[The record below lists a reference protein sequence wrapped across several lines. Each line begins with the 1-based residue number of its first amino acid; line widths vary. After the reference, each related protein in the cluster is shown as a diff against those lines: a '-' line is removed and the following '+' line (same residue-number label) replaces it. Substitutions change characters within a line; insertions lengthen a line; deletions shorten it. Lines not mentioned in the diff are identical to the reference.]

1 MTLASNTAV
10 SLVTACAGTLV
21 YLFLMVLIVGYRR
34 RRQFER
40 VLFFLC
46 LALFFVYAGVLLG
59 INSSLYYQDV
69 PEATSFFSGILVLI
83 GVAALPGL
91 SVHANISYGR
101 SIGAWQLRKWQSYC
115 VTAGY
120 LASIAL
126 PVQVLLVLWAQRS
139 DRIGFIFK
147 LMNGSF
153 IFWAT
158 VYAIV
163 GLECAAFQ
171 LAFTKVS
178 QSRSVAGGMKRP
190 NKGAHYFMAACFAAL
205 GIVAAIFFLS
215 SVGGLFFTSDLDAL
229 SLLVIGVLPGA
240 GLIYAIVRFNFLG
253 IGEQKNLVYSIS
265 GAFLA
270 LLYLGAVRRV
280 SAWLEPVLP
289 PEATWSILLFVLVGF
304 FEPLQRVA
312 NRLLR
317 RQFQEQVDRVQKLGS
332 ELQREAQRGEMV
344 PLLKFAEERIRDEFG
359 LEEVQ
364 IRLSDGNVSALSAV
378 EIEKRPIW
386 AGQPVRFPIGKARKG
401 REPEA
406 QIGELIAV
414 PVGSVIS
421 GETFAALEFLAEQ
434 LPGVIEL
441 CKTIDEKLTLEREL
455 AERERMALVGQMT
468 ASISHNLKN
477 PLGSMKT
484 VLQVQL
490 ENKELPAA
498 ARTDLAIVLGELDRL
513 SNKLTQLLRYAR
525 PAVRAG
531 AAPQRIEFGVV
542 AEQAIALLRREAE
555 RRGGRLE
562 LRDES
567 SGAGVR
573 GSEEALADIFSNLV
587 VNAIEAMPE
596 NGAVSV
602 RLAREGAELR
612 IEVEDDGA
620 GVPAENRARLFQP
633 FFTTKPSGT
642 GLGLAIV
649 ERRAAELGGTVTCES
664 PAAYGRGA
672 RFVVRLPLQSPEMQ
686 EE

>member
-1 MTLASNTAV
+1 
-10 SLVTACAGTLV
+10 
-21 YLFLMVLIVGYRR
+21 
-34 RRQFER
+34 
-40 VLFFLC
+40 
-46 LALFFVYAGVLLG
+46 
-59 INSSLYYQDV
+59 
-69 PEATSFFSGILVLI
+69 
-83 GVAALPGL
+83 
-91 SVHANISYGR
+91 
-101 SIGAWQLRKWQSYC
+101 
-115 VTAGY
+115 
-120 LASIAL
+120 
-126 PVQVLLVLWAQRS
+126 
-139 DRIGFIFK
+139 
-147 LMNGSF
+147 
-153 IFWAT
+153 
-158 VYAIV
+158 
-163 GLECAAFQ
+163 
-171 LAFTKVS
+171 
-178 QSRSVAGGMKRP
+178 
-190 NKGAHYFMAACFAAL
+190 
-205 GIVAAIFFLS
+205 
-215 SVGGLFFTSDLDAL
+215 
-229 SLLVIGVLPGA
+229 
-240 GLIYAIVRFNFLG
+240 
-253 IGEQKNLVYSIS
+253 
-265 GAFLA
+265 
-270 LLYLGAVRRV
+270 
-280 SAWLEPVLP
+280 
-289 PEATWSILLFVLVGF
+289 
-304 FEPLQRVA
+304 
-312 NRLLR
+312 
-317 RQFQEQVDRVQKLGS
+317 
-332 ELQREAQRGEMV
+332 
-344 PLLKFAEERIRDEFG
+344 
-359 LEEVQ
+359 
-364 IRLSDGNVSALSAV
+364 
-378 EIEKRPIW
+378 
-386 AGQPVRFPIGKARKG
+386 
-401 REPEA
+401 
-406 QIGELIAV
+406 
-414 PVGSVIS
+414 VIS

-573 GSEEALADIFSNLV
+573 GSEGALADIFSNLV

-649 ERRAAELGGTVTCES
+649 ERRATELGGTVTCES